1 MRISDWSSDVCS
13 SDLEP
18 DSLPRPARPVGHA
31 RSPVSARARLM
42 EEVDWRE
49 LDFNQPFNRGSAMRE
64 LGISIDGV
72 VLETEDK
79 ANWLEG
85 RSEEHTS
92 ELQSLMRISYAVF
105 CLKKKKP
112 TTIITITRHDSNNIL
127 YNNHT
132 YMLTISSMN
141 TP

>member
-1 MRISDWSSDVCS
+1 MIRLPPRSTRTDTLFPYTTLFRS
-13 SDLEP
+13 
-18 DSLPRPARPVGHA
+18 PRPARPVGHA

-49 LDFNQPFNRGSAMRE
+49 LDFNQPFNRGSATRE

-85 RSEEHTS
+85 WKWQDKRPGTPADRKSGVEGEGV
-92 ELQSLMRISYAVF
+92 EVWGKEGGRRI
-105 CLKKKKP
+105 KKK
-112 TTIITITRHDSNNIL
+112 
-127 YNNHT
+127 
-132 YMLTISSMN
+132 
-141 TP
+141 

>member
-1 MRISDWSSDVCS
+1 MIRR
-13 SDLEP
+13 P
-18 DSLPRPARPVGHA
+18 PRSTRTDTLFPYTTLFRS
-31 RSPVSARARLM
+31 SPVSARARLM

-85 RSEEHTS
+85 WKWQDKRPGTPAVIWSSEESRVGNEGVSTCRS
-92 ELQSLMRISYAVF
+92 RWG
-105 CLKKKKP
+105 P
-112 TTIITITRHDSNNIL
+112 G
-127 YNNHT
+127 
-132 YMLTISSMN
+132 
-141 TP
+141 P

>member
-1 MRISDWSSDVCS
+1 MIRRPPQSTRTDTLFPYTTLFRSLRL
-13 SDLEP
+13 DLRGHRRTREP

-85 RSEEHTS
+85 WQWQDKRPGTP
-92 ELQSLMRISYAVF
+92 AV
-105 CLKKKKP
+105 
-112 TTIITITRHDSNNIL
+112 IWQQIGRE
-127 YNNHT
+127 
-132 YMLTISSMN
+132 
-141 TP
+141 

>member
-85 RSEEHTS
+85 WKWKDKRAGTP
-92 ELQSLMRISYAVF
+92 AVIWQ
-105 CLKKKKP
+105 LALDRKS
-112 TTIITITRHDSNNIL
+112 TRLNSN
-127 YNNHT
+127 H
-132 YMLTISSMN
+132 
-141 TP
+141 